1 MKLHTINSPQTPFQ
15 IKSNA
20 IYLTTLLLIIT
31 GIACLPLVST
41 TISIKSTGIIRPQ
54 TERTEIKPFTSGFI
68 DHLFTKEG
76 DTVSQGQLLA
86 CIQDRNSLPR
96 LRLNEIERIQRQ
108 VYIKDLTLLTSE
120 EKIAV
125 SHLQSP
131 LYKQQLNRFL
141 FQLAEQEAALKKV
154 QKEREIN
161 QSLITGKIITPKE
174 YFDKEIE
181 AERMSASFQS
191 FQNEQKINWQND
203 LSRYRME
210 LVQFIAQQYQ
220 IEADKKNHLIYA
232 PVSGIIQ
239 NSQHRYAGGF
249 IQAGETLCTIS
260 PQTTLI
266 AECYVSTRDVGL
278 LQKGQTAKFQIEAFD
293 YNYFGVLT
301 GTIASIDN
309 DFSLIDNKPFF
320 KVKCNFDRKQLLL
333 KNGYSGELKKG
344 LSLHARFIVAERTL
358 WQLLFD
364 KIDDWFNP
372 NAPSPIQTISR

>member
-1 MKLHTINSPQTPFQ
+1 MKVHTINSLQIPFHM
-15 IKSNA
+15 KSNA

-31 GIACLPLVST
+31 GITCLPLVST
-41 TISIKSTGIIRPQ
+41 TISIKSTGIIRPE
-54 TERTEIKPFTSGFI
+54 TERTEIKPFTGGII

-76 DTVSQGQLLA
+76 DTVTKGQLLA
-86 CIQDRNSLPR
+86 SIQDRSSLPR
-96 LRLNEIERIQRQ
+96 LRLNEFEREQRQ
-108 VYIKDLTLLTSE
+108 VFISDLMLLTSDK
-120 EKIAV
+120 KIAV

-141 FQLAEQEAALKKV
+141 FQLTDQEAALKKV

-161 QSLITGKIITPKE
+161 QSLISSKVITPKE

-181 AERMSASFQS
+181 VERISASFQS

-210 LVQFIAQQYQ
+210 LAQFIAQQHQ
-220 IEADKKNHLIYA
+220 IEADKKNYQIYA

-249 IQAGETLCTIS
+249 IQSGETLCTIS
-260 PQTTLI
+260 PEATLI
-266 AECYVSTRDVGL
+266 AECYVNTRDIGL
-278 LQKGQTAKFQIEAFD
+278 LQKGQIAQFQVDAFD
-293 YNYFGVLT
+293 YNYFGILT

-309 DFSLIDNKPFF
+309 DFSLIDNKPLF
-320 KVKCNFDRKQLLL
+320 KVRCHFDRKQLLL

-344 LSLHARFIVAERTL
+344 LSLQARFVVAERTL

-364 KIDDWFNP
+364 KIDNWFNP
-372 NAPSPIQTISR
+372 NAPTPIQTSSR